1 MALGRSTMRKQV
13 IENLS
18 QVAPPGE
25 QFIACI
31 HAETGPSPWLNI
43 LFEEIPFAMLIV
55 QILRKYYFLT
65 LTNGHLDVLFRARR
79 LADRVIVAILEN
91 DEKEPLFSIEERLEM
106 IREIVGEDSTV
117 SVRSFS
123 GLLVD
128 FAAQTG
134 ATLLVRGL
142 RAISDYEYE
151 LQMALMNR
159 KLEPRLETVFMLPGE
174 SFSYL
179 SSKLVREIAQLGGPL
194 KDLVPP
200 EVEQRLRA
208 KVL

>member
-1 MALGRSTMRKQV
+1 MPERVALY
-13 IENLS
+13 
-18 QVAPPGE
+18 PGS
-25 QFIACI
+25 FD
-31 HAETGPSPWLNI
+31 P
-43 LFEEIPFAMLIV
+43 
-55 QILRKYYFLT
+55 

-91 DEKEPLFSIEERLEM
+91 DAKEPLFSVEERIEM
-106 IREIVGEDSTV
+106 IREIVGEEPGV

-159 KLEPRLETVFMLPGE
+159 RLAPGIETVFLMAKE
-174 SFSYL
+174 EYSYV
-179 SSKLVREIAQLGGPL
+179 SSRLVKEVGRLGADVSG
-194 KDLVPP
+194 LVPEP
-200 EVEQRLRA
+200 VRRRLAGR
-208 KVL
+208 L

>member
-1 MALGRSTMRKQV
+1 MPERVALY
-13 IENLS
+13 
-18 QVAPPGE
+18 PGS
-25 QFIACI
+25 FD
-31 HAETGPSPWLNI
+31 P
-43 LFEEIPFAMLIV
+43 
-55 QILRKYYFLT
+55 

-79 LADRVIVAILEN
+79 LADKVIIAILEN
-91 DEKEPLFSIEERLEM
+91 DAKKPLFSVDERIEM
-106 IREIVGEDSTV
+106 IAEIVGDDPAV

-159 KLEPRLETVFMLPGE
+159 RLAPGIETVFLMAKE
-174 SFSYL
+174 EYSYV
-179 SSKLVREIAQLGGPL
+179 SSRLVKEVAGLGADVSG
-194 KDLVPP
+194 LVPEP
-200 EVEQRLRA
+200 VRRRLAA
-208 KVL
+208 KL